1 MITPFFQY
9 TTRRIPTLLR
19 SGGMTHASAKPGG
32 SVKLWPRAYR
42 QAASLVICVVPQPF
56 NPQSDN
62 RTLKH
67 DRNLRM
73 RLCLV
78 LNTQASLELVEA
90 PLLSPLQLIPKTLL
104 KVPKSEIPELSRTVN
119 IETCQPFSP

>member
-1 MITPFFQY
+1 MEGWRGGVLGVPYRTERSDRNTAQY
-9 TTRRIPTLLR
+9 IPQHTAARQYRTVPILN
-19 SGGMTHASAKPGG
+19 SHA
-32 SVKLWPRAYR
+32 
-42 QAASLVICVVPQPF
+42 
-56 NPQSDN
+56 QSDN

-73 RLCLV
+73 RVCLV

-90 PLLSPLQLIPKTLL
+90 PLLSPLQLIIPKTLL